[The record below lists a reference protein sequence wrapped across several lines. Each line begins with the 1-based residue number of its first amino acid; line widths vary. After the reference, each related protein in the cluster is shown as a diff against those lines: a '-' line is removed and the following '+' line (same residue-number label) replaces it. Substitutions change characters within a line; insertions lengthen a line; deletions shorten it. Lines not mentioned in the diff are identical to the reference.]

1 MQPPAPGSQP
11 PAPGFQPRGA
21 PDRRTEAAEHETT
34 AGLPRRVPRANLA
47 PGILAQRERALRE
60 DAEEAHRQARSPEEV
75 RSLLA
80 NYRAGIERGR
90 RTAGDQTEGG
100 WDADAVMGDDYDE
113 PG

>member
-1 MQPPAPGSQP
+1 
-11 PAPGFQPRGA
+11 
-21 PDRRTEAAEHETT
+21 
-34 AGLPRRVPRANLA
+34 VPRANLA